1 MSKLGAPQRTRLL
14 TYAKCALR
22 GLSVEA
28 SSESGKGM
36 FSIQNQIWFVTFL
49 FHHHC
54 YSCLSFGRVCVL
66 GRDRNQNSRHSA
78 INL

>member
-28 SSESGKGM
+28 GSEPGDAAILVMMHQSSL
-36 FSIQNQIWFVTFL
+36 NR
-49 FHHHC
+49 C
-54 YSCLSFGRVCVL
+54 C
-66 GRDRNQNSRHSA
+66 DRW
-78 INL
+78 

>member
-28 SSESGKGM
+28 SSESGKTCSAFNIKYGLL
-36 FSIQNQIWFVTFL
+36 L
-49 FHHHC
+49 FYFIIIVIPVYLLGGC
-54 YSCLSFGRVCVL
+54 VCWAVIGIKTL
-66 GRDRNQNSRHSA
+66 DTQ
-78 INL
+78 